1 MKKIVIMMTTALL
14 TMGGFQ
20 SISAQEHEN
29 AQKKHEPNYEQKA
42 ERISAALLLN
52 DKDAAKFKPIYVE
65 YRNELKAVVE
75 KYPMMPRMEKGQVP
89 TDEQLAQATNNR
101 FARTRALTDV
111 QEKYY
116 KKFTKIISER
126 QYNQL
131 VRMDSKQ
138 FKHVKKMRK
147 AFKKRK

>member
-1 MKKIVIMMTTALL
+1 
-14 TMGGFQ
+14 
-20 SISAQEHEN
+20 
-29 AQKKHEPNYEQKA
+29 
-42 ERISAALLLN
+42 
-52 DKDAAKFKPIYVE
+52 
-65 YRNELKAVVE
+65 
-75 KYPMMPRMEKGQVP
+75 MPKMDKGQKI